1 MNCSNMVIMM
11 GFSIASGR
19 SKSAT
24 AHMSTAELA
33 HPITT
38 DPNFDDV
45 LRVIDS
51 LLFGAKHKV
60 ARQPATLV
68 AVLASAL
75 CNVGSAA
82 TGKRIRFLRLQ
93 TRSEE
98 RITNINGR
106 NHHPLT
112 CGRFLT

>member
-1 MNCSNMVIMM
+1 
-11 GFSIASGR
+11 
-19 SKSAT
+19 
-24 AHMSTAELA
+24 MSTAELA

-45 LRVIDS
+45 LGVIDS
-51 LLFGAKHKV
+51 LTLQ
-60 ARQPATLV
+60 RQAQGGEEPAALV
-68 AVLASAL
+68 AVLATAL

-82 TGKRIRFLRLQ
+82 TGQRIRFLPLK

-98 RITNINGR
+98 RIANINGR

-112 CGRFLT
+112 YGRFLT

>member
-1 MNCSNMVIMM
+1 
-11 GFSIASGR
+11 
-19 SKSAT
+19 
-24 AHMSTAELA
+24 MSTAELA

-51 LLFGAKHKV
+51 LFSAKHKV
-60 ARQPATLV
+60 ARWPAALV
-68 AVLASAL
+68 AVLAPAL
-75 CNVGSAA
+75 CNVSSAA
-82 TGKRIRFLRLQ
+82 TGKRIRFLPLK

-106 NHHPLT
+106 NHPSPTGGLLT
-112 CGRFLT
+112 